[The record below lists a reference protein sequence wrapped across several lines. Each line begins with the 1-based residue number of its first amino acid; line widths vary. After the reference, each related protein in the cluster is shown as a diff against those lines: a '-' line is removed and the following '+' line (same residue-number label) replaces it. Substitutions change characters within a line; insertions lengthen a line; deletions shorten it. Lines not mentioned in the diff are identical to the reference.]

1 MLKQISG
8 SEAIVFAGGKKK
20 LPGPISTIDG
30 GQNPPEIRVPFS
42 MIEKYIPKLVQEL
55 KLQPRQIAATAL
67 LLEEGATVPFIARYR
82 KERTGELDEVQ
93 ITSIRD
99 RLEQM
104 TELDKR
110 RDSILSSLTERKLLT
125 EELKAKIDS
134 SETLA
139 TLEDI
144 YLPFRPKKRTKA
156 TIAKE
161 KGLEPLAE
169 LIWVQDPS
177 TDVTAE
183 SEAYAG
189 REYEVDGVRA
199 KIETATEALGGARDI
214 LAERINDDA
223 EARAKLRNLYLN
235 KGVIKSKVSMGKEE
249 EAAKFKDYFD
259 WTEPAKEAPSHRIL
273 AIRRGEAEGFLY
285 SRLTPDENEALSTL
299 ENLFVKNK
307 SAAGEQ
313 VKLAVQD
320 CYKRLIGFA
329 MEAEARIFYK
339 KKADEEAIRVFADN
353 LRELLLASPLGQKN
367 LLAIDPGFR
376 TGCKVVA
383 LNRQGKLLENEVV
396 YPEKSTREQI
406 EAAEVLHS
414 LVKKHSIEA
423 IAIGNGT
430 ASRETEAFVR
440 KIKLPPSIPILMV
453 NESGA
458 SIYSASEAAREE
470 FPNHDITVRGA
481 VSIGRR
487 LMDPLAELVKIDPK
501 PIGVGQYQH
510 DVDQN
515 ALKRSLDDIVVSC
528 VNNVGVELNTAS
540 KHLLSYVSGLNSRT
554 AASIVEHRDT
564 NGPFKSRQELLKVSG
579 LGPKAFEQAAG
590 FLRIRDGAHPLDASA
605 VHPERYALVD
615 TIARDTGA
623 TVAELLKD
631 GTRRSKV
638 DLKKYVTDEVGLPT
652 LTDIIQELAKPG
664 RDPRQQFEAFSF
676 QEGVEKM
683 EDLQP
688 GLKLPGIVTNVT
700 AFGAFVDIGVHQDGL
715 VHISQLSDQFVKNPA
730 DVVKVGQKVQVTVT
744 EVDMA
749 RKRIAL
755 SMKSKPELGA
765 ARKPGERNK
774 EGNSRDVQ
782 KHTGQRSNNSGGGF
796 GNVDWFTA
804 AMNKKN

>member
-1 MLKQISG
+1 ML
-8 SEAIVFAGGKKK
+8 
-20 LPGPISTIDG
+20 
-30 GQNPPEIRVPFS
+30 
-42 MIEKYIPKLVQEL
+42 EKYIPKITQEL
-55 KLQPRQIAATAL
+55 KLQPRQVAATAL

-93 ITSIRD
+93 IAAIRD
-99 RLEQM
+99 RLEQL

-110 RDSILSSLTERKLLT
+110 RESIVSSLAERKLLS
-125 EELKAKIDS
+125 EELQAKIDGA
-134 SETLA
+134 ETLT

-169 LIWVQDPS
+169 ILWQQDPA
-177 TDVTAE
+177 TDVAAE
-183 SEAYAG
+183 AQSYAG
-189 REYEVDGVRA
+189 REYEVDGT
-199 KIETATEALGGARDI
+199 KATMADAAEALAGARDI
-214 LAERINDDA
+214 MAERVNDDA
-223 EARAKLRNLYLN
+223 TARAKLRYLYIA
-235 KGVIKSKVSMGKEE
+235 KGVIKSKVAMDKEE
-249 EAAKFKDYFD
+249 EGAKFKDYFA
-259 WTEPAKEAPSHRIL
+259 WSEPAAAAPSHRIL

-285 SRLTPDENEALSTL
+285 SRLMPDENEALATL

-307 SAAGEQ
+307 SAAAEQ

-339 KKADEEAIRVFADN
+339 KKADEEAIRVFAEN
-353 LRELLLASPLGQKN
+353 LRELLLASPLGQKAM
-367 LLAIDPGFR
+367 LAIDPGFR

-383 LNRQGKLLENEVV
+383 LDRQGKLLENEVV

-406 EAAEVLHS
+406 EAAEVLHAM
-414 LVKKHSIEA
+414 VKKHQIEA

-440 KIKLPPSIPILMV
+440 KIKFPASIAIVMV

-470 FPNHDITVRGA
+470 FPNHDLTVRGA

-487 LMDPLAELVKIDPK
+487 LMDPLAELVKLDPK
-501 PIGVGQYQH
+501 SIGVGQYQH
-510 DVDQN
+510 DVDQY
-515 ALKRSLDDIVVSC
+515 ALKRSLDDVVVSC

-554 AASIVEHRDT
+554 AASIVEHRNT

-590 FLRIRDGAHPLDASA
+590 FLRIRDGAHPLDTSA
-605 VHPERYALVD
+605 VHPERYDLVD
-615 TIARDTGA
+615 KIARDTGA
-623 TVAELLKD
+623 TVQDLLKD

-638 DLKKYVTDEVGLPT
+638 DLKRYVTEEVGLPT
-652 LTDIIQELAKPG
+652 LTDIMQELAKPG

-676 QEGVEKM
+676 AEDVQTM
-683 EDLQP
+683 EQLKP

-715 VHISQLSDQFVKNPA
+715 VHISQLSDQFVKNAA
-730 DVVKVGQKVQVTVT
+730 DVVKVGQKVQATVM
-744 EVDMA
+744 EVDLP

-755 SMKSKPELGA
+755 SLKSKPDLSGV
-765 ARKPGERNK
+765 RKPGSDRK
-774 EGNSRDVQ
+774 EGNARDVQ
-782 KHTGQRSNNSGGGF
+782 KHSGPGNGGGGF
-796 GNVDWFTA
+796 GNGDWFTA